1 MADTKATRPARL
13 DIVDMP
19 RDKNRVLGGLRL
31 ALCASFNYC
40 RKYPAKMLVLKE
52 VLEYVVERI
61 NNHSKV
67 MEDIATAQR
76 KEQLEVQ
83 ARELGFELDSRM
95 SVENMEKDLAEK
107 VAKSVS
113 PETNPNPDK
122 SVEPVKEIVPD
133 ASKEPEPTPT
143 ETKSISSPVGGAKVA
158 NNSTTATK
166 VPTGKVTGTK
176 TETKETTEGDK

>member
-52 VLEYVVERI
+52 VLEYVLERVT
-61 NNHSKV
+61 NHSKV
-67 MEDIATAQR
+67 MEDVAVAQR
-76 KEQLEVQ
+76 KEQLEFQ
-83 ARELGFELDSRM
+83 ARELGLELDSRM

-107 VAKSVS
+107 VSKMAS
-113 PETNPNPDK
+113 PETNPDPDK
-122 SVEPVKEIVPD
+122 SVEPVKETVPD
-133 ASKEPEPTPT
+133 APKEPESTPT
-143 ETKSISSPVGGAKVA
+143 APKTTTSVVGAKVS

-166 VPTGKVTGTK
+166 ATTAKV
-176 TETKETTEGDK
+176 TTEGKK